1 MGAKD
6 QAELDKLKKLKDNEA
21 IADLMP
27 QTVSRKTKNQN
38 LKPTLLVAAY
48 LVNDERVND
57 PALKEGLQQILKSGV
72 NHIQMM
78 MQVG

>member
-21 IADLMP
+21 IADLLP

-57 PALKEGLQQILKSGV
+57 PALKEGLQ
-72 NHIQMM
+72 
-78 MQVG
+78 